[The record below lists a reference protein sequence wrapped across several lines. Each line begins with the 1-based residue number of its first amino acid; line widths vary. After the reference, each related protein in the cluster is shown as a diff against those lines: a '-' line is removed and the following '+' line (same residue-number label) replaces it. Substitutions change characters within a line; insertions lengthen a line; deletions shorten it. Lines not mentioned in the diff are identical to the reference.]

1 LIKTGEKKLL
11 QTLAWEDEKQRI
23 LIRAHKHMEG
33 QWEKSEPDRIH
44 FGGEGLERE
53 QKAEHEL
60 LVLVRTECGQG
71 SEPYMVMQTYSI
83 PIEDVK
89 TTHPRRACDCR
100 HLSSVYLSF
109 SSCVPVSEK

>member
-1 LIKTGEKKLL
+1 
-11 QTLAWEDEKQRI
+11 LAWQI
-23 LIRAHKHMEG
+23 GSSQVPLIAT
-33 QWEKSEPDRIH
+33 DRIH

-89 TTHPRRACDCR
+89 TAHPRRACDCR

-109 SSCVPVSEK
+109 SSCVPVSEE

>member
-1 LIKTGEKKLL
+1 VEGA
-11 QTLAWEDEKQRI
+11 TLAWQI
-23 LIRAHKHMEG
+23 GSSQIPLIAT
-33 QWEKSEPDRIH
+33 DRIH